1 MLMLSKYSTKL
12 LRQPQNEQWHSSA
25 ASVAAA
31 YATKVFL
38 HVPEEE
44 AHMQLDSG
52 GKKIGK
58 MQLVMAFSGNPAE
71 HSAAIWSFAIVT
83 AWPDRMP
90 HRGFVELYRRLGTKE
105 RNSCPRWLQGAW

>member
-12 LRQPQNEQWHSSA
+12 LQQPQNQQWHSSA

-44 AHMQLDSG
+44 AHMQLDSSG
-52 GKKIGK
+52 RKIRK
-58 MQLVMAFSGNPAE
+58 TQLVMAFSGNPAE
-71 HSAAIWSFAIVT
+71 HSAAMWS
-83 AWPDRMP
+83 
-90 HRGFVELYRRLGTKE
+90 
-105 RNSCPRWLQGAW
+105 LQL